1 MADINFSKIR
11 YKAGTISTE
20 KETMIIRIQGNK
32 LGTITHSTNA
42 VDKCCKPSDIE
53 PGKPHKIC
61 ISAGISRCQ
70 CNIGCK

>member
-32 LGTITHSTNA
+32 LGTITHSMNA

-53 PGKPHKIC
+53 PDKNHIKYASVMAYPGVN
-61 ISAGISRCQ
+61 AT
-70 CNIGCK
+70 